1 MPSPTLIRFGT
12 DGWRAIIADEYTFEN
27 VRYCADGVARY
38 LKASGLAERGLVVG
52 YDTRFASEDFAAA
65 TAEVVAAHGIDV
77 WLFDRPAPTPVA
89 CHAVVAKK
97 TGGAVMITASHN
109 PARYNGFKYKTEVGG
124 SAPPEVVSQIEA
136 GLDAAQ
142 TEALTGSREQGAG
155 SRDRK
160 GQVRSFDPVPAYL
173 ESLRGLVDVGA
184 LRDAGFTVV
193 YDAMH
198 AAGAGILGRLIEG
211 EGAARPPVSTPG
223 GLKAGATSGQRTRLI
238 ELRGERNPAFPG
250 MTSPEPIT
258 RNLSGL
264 AERVVAEGAAVGL
277 ATDGDADRL
286 GVIDERGGFVDQLQT
301 FALLCYYLLEYRGMR
316 GPLVRSLTS
325 TRMVDK
331 LGKLYGVDVHE
342 TPVGFKFLGPKM
354 MDTGAIAAGEESGG
368 YAFAGHV
375 PERDGVYSGLL
386 FLDLIARSGKKPS
399 ELVQELYAKVGQHY
413 YNRIDVHL
421 DAATRDAAIA
431 RAAAANPPELAGV
444 RVVSKDTFDGFRFE
458 LGDKGWV
465 LLRPSGTEPLLR
477 VYTETTEKGLVE
489 PLLRAG
495 KAVAG
500 L

>member
-27 VRYCADGVARY
+27 VRYCAEGVARY
-38 LKASGLAERGLVVG
+38 MKAAGLAERGLVVG

-109 PARYNGFKYKTEVGG
+109 PGRYNGFKYKTEVGG

-142 TEALTGSREQGAG
+142 AEALTGSREQGAG

-211 EGAARPPVSTPG
+211 G
-223 GLKAGATSGQRTRLI
+223 RTRLI

-331 LGKLYGVDVHE
+331 LGRLYGVDVHE

-354 MDTGAIAAGEESGG
+354 METAAIAAGEESGG

-386 FLDLIARSGKKPS
+386 FLDLIGRSGKKPS

-413 YNRIDVHL
+413 YDRIDVHL
-421 DAATRDAAIA
+421 DPATRDAAIA
-431 RAAAANPPELAGV
+431 RVATANPPELAGV

-489 PLLRAG
+489 PLLEAG
-495 KAVAG
+495 KALAG
-500 L
+500 I